1 MTPASRAPNT
11 GDTNTAIESITASI
25 PTPIMNAFLLP
36 ECLTSLGFFLE
47 IFIIVVSGSRTTIG

>member
-1 MTPASRAPNT
+1 MNPASCAPNT

-36 ECLTSLGFFLE
+36 ECLLE
-47 IFIIVVSGSRTTIG
+47 KPSIILANATEQ